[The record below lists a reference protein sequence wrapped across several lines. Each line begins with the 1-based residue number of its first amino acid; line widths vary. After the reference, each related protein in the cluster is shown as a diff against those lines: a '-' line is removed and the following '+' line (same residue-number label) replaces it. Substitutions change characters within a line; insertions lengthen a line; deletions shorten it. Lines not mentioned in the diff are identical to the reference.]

1 MSELINMKQASEWY
15 VLLTNIKGDEVD
27 ITTTIQQLS
36 VYESIY
42 NNSMFGTLIIE
53 DDTGFIE
60 TLGLIGSGEE
70 TIEVF
75 IETPNASENMETN
88 NIEKVFVIN
97 SLTNVNRVLDGTGKT
112 TFSLGFVSPYLVKN
126 NTTKISRSFNAM
138 TSSEIVEYTALDILE
153 IGGDDN
159 FDFSSLV
166 TNTPTKY
173 TKNIVVPNWKPFD
186 LMNFLAKN
194 SISVD
199 GNSNYI
205 FFENN
210 EGFHFTTIED
220 LKQQEIIR
228 MITVN
233 GTNDAGN
240 KQGGIGEILIEGNN
254 AESYDELTRF
264 DISSGTSNGMYGG
277 RMVAHNILTKS
288 VETHD
293 ITNTPK
299 GSKLGDVGFGDVFR
313 KDQEPSS
320 HIGYMSS
327 NYLYDVHDKEERSH
341 YPLYDMKISE
351 LRSNLIKLTL
361 PGDTNVFAGNTFEL
375 LLPSTSHDSQEMDRY
390 MSGNYFITA
399 IHHKI
404 NSSGYEM
411 TMECSKDGFDF
422 ELDESTMEQ

>member
-166 TNTPTKY
+166 TNTPTK
-173 TKNIVVPNWKPFD
+173 
-186 LMNFLAKN
+186 
-194 SISVD
+194 
-199 GNSNYI
+199 
-205 FFENN
+205 
-210 EGFHFTTIED
+210 
-220 LKQQEIIR
+220 
-228 MITVN
+228 
-233 GTNDAGN
+233 
-240 KQGGIGEILIEGNN
+240 
-254 AESYDELTRF
+254 
-264 DISSGTSNGMYGG
+264 
-277 RMVAHNILTKS
+277 
-288 VETHD
+288 
-293 ITNTPK
+293 
-299 GSKLGDVGFGDVFR
+299 
-313 KDQEPSS
+313 
-320 HIGYMSS
+320 
-327 NYLYDVHDKEERSH
+327 
-341 YPLYDMKISE
+341 
-351 LRSNLIKLTL
+351 
-361 PGDTNVFAGNTFEL
+361 
-375 LLPSTSHDSQEMDRY
+375 
-390 MSGNYFITA
+390 
-399 IHHKI
+399 
-404 NSSGYEM
+404 
-411 TMECSKDGFDF
+411 
-422 ELDESTMEQ
+422 